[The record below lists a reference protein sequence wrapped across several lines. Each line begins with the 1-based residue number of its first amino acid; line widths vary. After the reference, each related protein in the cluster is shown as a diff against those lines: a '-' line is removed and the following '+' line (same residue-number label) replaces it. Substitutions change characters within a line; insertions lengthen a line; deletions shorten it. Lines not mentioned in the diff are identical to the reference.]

1 MKKPM
6 IRFWAVAVW
15 LLVWQTAAW
24 LVGKPILLVGP
35 VEVLTRLFSLAQEA
49 SFWQAVWGSLWR
61 IAGGFF
67 LAFALSVPLALGA
80 SRLRWLRELLSP
92 LMLTIK
98 TVPVA
103 SFIILALIWFSSR
116 TLSILISF
124 LMVLPIL
131 YSHLLDGLGQVDRN
145 LREMAAVFR
154 VPRLRYLRC
163 VALPQLMP
171 AFLTGCR
178 IALGLGWKA
187 GIAAEVIGTPAG
199 TIGKWL
205 QQAKLYL
212 DTPDLF
218 AWTVTVV
225 ALSVCFERLTLLC
238 LRGLQRLLERV

>member
-6 IRFWAVAVW
+6 IRLWAVAVW
-15 LLVWQTAAW
+15 LALWQLGAW
-24 LVGKPILLVGP
+24 ALGKPILLVGP
-35 VEVLTRLFSLAQEA
+35 VEVLTRLFSLVREA
-49 SFWQAVWGSLWR
+49 DFWRAVWGSLWR
-61 IAGGFF
+61 IAGGFGAA
-67 LAFALSVPLALGA
+67 LALSVPLALGA
-80 SRLRWLRELLSP
+80 SRFRRLRELLAP
-92 LMLTIK
+92 LMLTVK

-131 YSHLLDGLGQVDRN
+131 YGHLLDGLTQVDPQ
-145 LREMAAVFR
+145 LREMAKVFR
-154 VPRLRYLRC
+154 LKPLRYARC
-163 VALPQLMP
+163 VALPQLFP

-199 TIGKWL
+199 TIGRWL

-218 AWTVTVV
+218 AWTVVIV
-225 ALSVCFERLTLLC
+225 ALSVLFEKLVLL
-238 LRGLQRLLERV
+238 GLGALGRALERV

>member
-6 IRFWAVAVW
+6 IRLWAVAVW
-15 LLVWQTAAW
+15 LLVWQLAAW
-24 LVGKPILLVGP
+24 TLGKPILLVGP
-35 VEVLTRLFSLAQEA
+35 VEVIVRLFSLAGERT
-49 SFWQAVWGSLWR
+49 FWQAAWGSLWR

-67 LAFALSVPLALGA
+67 LALGLSVPLALA
-80 SRLRWLRELLSP
+80 AHRFRPVRDLLSP
-92 LMLTIK
+92 LMLTVR

-103 SFIILALIWFSSR
+103 SFIILALIWFTSR
-116 TLSILISF
+116 TLSVLISF

-131 YSHLLDGLGQVDRN
+131 YGHLLDGLAQVDPK
-145 LREMAAVFR
+145 LREMAGVFR
-154 VPRLRYLRC
+154 IPPLRYARC

-178 IALGLGWKA
+178 AALGLGWKA

-199 TIGKWL
+199 TIGRWL

-218 AWTVTVV
+218 AWTLMIVL
-225 ALSVCFERLTLLC
+225 LSVLFEKLVLLA
-238 LRGLQRLLERV
+238 LRALQRLLERV